1 MKDKEPE
8 EEKKG
13 KPAAG
18 KVCLPRRNV
27 KTEADKQK
35 RPIDELKNGNGTNSR
50 DGTPSAP
57 AKSSKSCYHRWGR
70 ADVIDKKK
78 KV

>member
-18 KVCLPRRNV
+18 KVSFDFHNPYRSITWLTIRN
-27 KTEADKQK
+27 A
-35 RPIDELKNGNGTNSR
+35 RLMI
-50 DGTPSAP
+50 
-57 AKSSKSCYHRWGR
+57 
-70 ADVIDKKK
+70 
-78 KV
+78 

>member
-18 KVCLPRRNV
+18 KVSPF
-27 KTEADKQK
+27 
-35 RPIDELKNGNGTNSR
+35 
-50 DGTPSAP
+50 PSL
-57 AKSSKSCYHRWGR
+57 YTLRWLM
-70 ADVIDKKK
+70 AETSD
-78 KV
+78 